1 MTPNKEHLPHWDVS
15 NIFPSLESEE
25 FAQAME
31 DLKTL
36 IDDFEK
42 YIMEQ
47 KISKSNVP
55 PPDSDTT
62 QLSEVVATLIEQSN
76 AIYHLAFSLRAYI
89 YSFVTTDSYNTE
101 AARRWSQIQAQIVR
115 AETTRSVIQGW
126 IGVLS
131 DRLEEITD
139 SHPTNQAHAF
149 FLIETNEQAKYLM
162 SDVEESLAAELS
174 LTSLR
179 AWNKLH
185 GTITSQ
191 LKVNFDLDGEVQSLP
206 MPALQN
212 VRRFNPDEAVRQR
225 AFEAEIEVWEEN
237 REPLAACMNSVKG
250 YVNTLDKRRGRE
262 DALHSSIDLAR
273 IDRPTLEVMLG
284 EMQAAFPD
292 FRRYLKA
299 KAVRLGKES
308 LAWWDI
314 FAPVGQNEQVFT
326 WDETRRFIVEVFA
339 TFSKDLSSFA
349 EYAIEHHWIDAEPRD
364 GKRGG
369 AFCMSIWNVEES
381 RILCNFDGSFDQLST
396 VAHELGHAY
405 HNKCLAGKT
414 PLQRRTPMT
423 MAETASIMCE
433 TIITNAAL
441 QNSDDDNEKL
451 AILETSLIGVTQ
463 VIVDIYSRYLFE
475 KEVFERR
482 EQAELSA
489 DDFCEIMTRAQKATY
504 GEGLNEA
511 HLHPYMWAWK
521 PHYYRTDLS
530 FYNYPYAFGLLFG
543 TGLYAIYQQRGEEFI
558 PEYVEL
564 LGSTGLGTAT
574 DLAKRFDIDLRSPA
588 FWKASLDIIR
598 AHIDDYIAL

>member
-1 MTPNKEHLPHWDVS
+1 
-15 NIFPSLESEE
+15 
-25 FAQAME
+25 
-31 DLKTL
+31 
-36 IDDFEK
+36 
-42 YIMEQ
+42 
-47 KISKSNVP
+47 
-55 PPDSDTT
+55 
-62 QLSEVVATLIEQSN
+62 
-76 AIYHLAFSLRAYI
+76 
-89 YSFVTTDSYNTE
+89 
-101 AARRWSQIQAQIVR
+101 
-115 AETTRSVIQGW
+115 
-126 IGVLS
+126 
-131 DRLEEITD
+131 
-139 SHPTNQAHAF
+139 
-149 FLIETNEQAKYLM
+149 
-162 SDVEESLAAELS
+162 
-174 LTSLR
+174 
-179 AWNKLH
+179 
-185 GTITSQ
+185 
-191 LKVNFDLDGEVQSLP
+191 
-206 MPALQN
+206 
-212 VRRFNPDEAVRQR
+212 
-225 AFEAEIEVWEEN
+225 
-237 REPLAACMNSVKG
+237 
-250 YVNTLDKRRGRE
+250 
-262 DALHSSIDLAR
+262 
-273 IDRPTLEVMLG
+273 
-284 EMQAAFPD
+284 
-292 FRRYLKA
+292 
-299 KAVRLGKES
+299 
-308 LAWWDI
+308 
-314 FAPVGQNEQVFT
+314 
-326 WDETRRFIVEVFA
+326 
-339 TFSKDLSSFA
+339 
-349 EYAIEHHWIDAEPRD
+349 
-364 GKRGG
+364 
-369 AFCMSIWNVEES
+369 MSIWTVEES
-381 RILCNFDGSFDQLST
+381 RILCNFAGSFDQLST